1 MGMLAAFALAFSG
14 CKEEVLLPEE
24 QPEVKAH
31 VATVTLQKTDET
43 KTYLVEDEENGGAY
57 YLWNAD
63 DAQFLHVYENGV
75 EGTINSFTLSD
86 DSSTATLSVSF
97 GANPGAPYE
106 YKAIYGTLQGEL
118 IQIQANQ
125 YPKTNSFDPA
135 ADILVSKPNEAVERQ
150 DELTFYM
157 GRPITVNKM
166 TLIGLDSDETIGSVE
181 FTLNKV
187 MTGHVQYGSNQYW
200 TGGTG
205 NSVTLYY
212 DENTGVVDNT
222 GKFPVY
228 FISAPVSDAAIEGI
242 TVLTDKH
249 IYKKEGYTESTDP
262 FYGRQLSFSIGR
274 MKRFNMDLTGY
285 SQPVAHYVVFDFSNL
300 TVPEGNLVG
309 VYSETKQDITVAFT
323 SGSISYME
331 YNHAIYTYGG
341 TITVSCPTAKKIVG
355 VDFTLNP
362 VSNYL
367 TSSEGSF
374 DGASWTGQS
383 RNVGFT
389 YSGSTMGVHI
399 QKMTVFYEDVQL
411 YSVNKTVDPGETTP
425 GGQVWISPTGLLEAG
440 TEVSLALIPNSQDYV
455 LDKLYRGTVDVTDQ
469 VTFSLS
475 SGLRYTFTMPAEN
488 VDITAL
494 FKRVDGVGSGRSG
507 YSTGGQQITWGN

>member
-1 MGMLAAFALAFSG
+1 MRQSIYRMGMLAAFALAFSG
-14 CKEEVLLPEE
+14 CKEEVILPEE

-63 DAQFLHVYENGV
+63 DAQYLHVYENGV

-86 DSSTATLSVSF
+86 DSAIATLSVSF
-97 GANPGAPYE
+97 EANPVAPYE
-106 YKAIYGTLQGEL
+106 YKAIYGTPQGEFIV
-118 IQIQANQ
+118 IQTNQ

-135 ADILVSKPNEAVERQ
+135 ADILVSKPIEAVERQ
-150 DELTFYM
+150 NELSFDM

-166 TLIGLDSDETIGSVE
+166 TLLGLDPDETIGSVE
-181 FTLNKV
+181 FTLNTV
-187 MTGHVQYGSNQYW
+187 MAGLVFYSSNQYW
-200 TGGTG
+200 TQGSGKK
-205 NSVTLYY
+205 VTLYY
-212 DENTGVVDNT
+212 DENTGVVDNA

-228 FISAPVSDAAIEGI
+228 FISAPVSNAAIEGI

-285 SQPVAHYVVFDFSNL
+285 SQPVAHYAVFDYSNL
-300 TVPEGNLVG
+300 TVPQGNLVD
-309 VYSETKQDITVAFT
+309 VYSETKQDITVACT
-323 SGSISYME
+323 SGYITYDE
-331 YNHAIYTYGG
+331 FNHVIFTTGG

-355 VDFTLNP
+355 VDFTLGGP
-362 VSNYL
+362 NYL
-367 TSSEGSF
+367 TCSEGSF
-374 DGASWTGQS
+374 DGASWIGQS
-383 RNVGFT
+383 RNVSFT
-389 YSGSTMGVHI
+389 YSGGSGVQI

-411 YSVNKTVDPGETTP
+411 YSVNVTVD
-425 GGQVWISPTGLLEAG
+425 GGSYLISGTSVEAG
-440 TEVSLALIPNSQDYV
+440 TEVSISLLPNSQDYV
-455 LDKLYRGTVDVTDQ
+455 LDKLYQGTVDVTDQ
-469 VTFSLS
+469 VTFNLS

-494 FKRVDGVGSGRSG
+494 FKRVDGVSSGRGG
-507 YSTGGQQITWGN
+507 YITGGQQITWGN